1 MMAENAPDGLEGLMM
16 GNVSEEAGESSEQIQ
31 ARIAAA
37 TAKVQ
42 QIKKDE
48 AAAHNFDEHLANLIQ
63 GLSPQQLD
71 FVIFMIDHEVPSL
84 TILAFLSIVNNQAGQ
99 VCYLAFEKDIK
110 QRADI
115 SAAGLPA
122 EAESKISYWWTYI
135 YAADH
140 TSKTSRLK
148 ELKDNAEFVTGI
160 SRYSVVFLHQ
170 FLQTLKLDDFS
181 DEQLKKILQRYQKG
195 LFA

>member
-1 MMAENAPDGLEGLMM
+1 MAENAPDGLEGLMM
-16 GNVSEEAGESSEQIQ
+16 GNVSEDVGESDEQIQ
-31 ARIAAA
+31 ARIASAM
-37 TAKVQ
+37 AKVQ

-48 AAAHNFDEHLANLIQ
+48 ASAYNFDEQLAKLIQ
-63 GLSPQQLD
+63 SLNPQQLD
-71 FVIFMIDHEVPSL
+71 FVIFMVDHEIPSL
-84 TILAFLSIVNNQAGQ
+84 TILAFLSIVNNKAGQ
-99 VCYLAFEKDIK
+99 ICYLAFEKDIK

-115 SAAGLPA
+115 SAAGLPI
-122 EAESKISYWWTYI
+122 EAENKVSYWWTFI

-140 TSKTSRLK
+140 TSKTTRLK
-148 ELKDNAEFVTGI
+148 ELKHKEEFVKVV
-160 SRYSVVFLHQ
+160 SRYFVIFLHQ